1 VVRLKRDPSHPDK
14 RDPIKDERDA
24 SYQDKRDSLKDE
36 RDPCNKR
43 DPLQDK
49 RDPLHQNSP
58 ADDAVSHAARE
69 RERERER
76 EAASTGST
84 ALPTAAIEM
93 EGGREGGRG
102 GGERE
107 RFDSCSPSPLAADG
121 QDRRDPLRD
130 KRDPLQD
137 KRDLSPLP
145 VDGQYASPAV
155 ASVGAFLRGTSFR
168 SLWDTGIPIHSSLVI
183 VN

>member
-1 VVRLKRDPSHPDK
+1 VVRLKRDPSHQDK

-84 ALPTAAIEM
+84 ALPTAA
-93 EGGREGGRG
+93 R
-102 GGERE
+102 ERE

-121 QDRRDPLRD
+121 QDRRDPLHD